1 MRAKAKEKALVG
13 PSISV
18 IVQLHRWIDLRHK
31 SRDPGS
37 ARRDD
42 AQTLRQNFIET
53 LRLVN
58 AVSPLRESA
67 RRDQLACVYVAR

>member
-1 MRAKAKEKALVG
+1 MITNLRVDLFEAL
-13 PSISV
+13 
-18 IVQLHRWIDLRHK
+18 L
-31 SRDPGS
+31 GS

-58 AVSPLRESA
+58 AVSPLHESV